1 MKKQILSALMLFAAI
16 FVTGSLSAQK
26 PEKVYSIVKEVQSFE
41 WYQAQAKA
49 WKSVLDKDPKNGPG
63 WIYYYTANRMA
74 RLTDRSR
81 WEAARGEYFKN
92 LSDIVDMAGKAMPG
106 SYESIYIKLYN
117 NSIDYPDY
125 EKDLFRAYELGGGR
139 AEILDEMVLWYEVK
153 RNGEKR
159 REFNKKWFL
168 SNDIAPGILN
178 YNYNVLQTLEDDAII
193 LTAGDNDTFPLW
205 MLQDA
210 LGLKPG
216 VAVLN
221 IPLLAKEDYRKKI
234 FGELQI
240 PEIQFK
246 AESYKDGDSLSAL
259 RKVILAQVIAKAQR
273 PVYLALTLDTRYY
286 LDADIQK
293 DLYLSGL
300 AMRYQKKEFDNLGV
314 IRRHF
319 ENDYLLDYLKVN
331 FASDPSAAVVA
342 QMNTG
347 YLPSL
352 VKLCSHYRLS
362 GESEKLARV
371 RQLIATISAKSG
383 RTEEIKEYNDCE

>member
-1 MKKQILSALMLFAAI
+1 MKKQILSALMLIATI
-16 FVTGSLSAQK
+16 FVAGSLSAQQ

-49 WKSVLDKDPKNGPG
+49 WKTVLDNDPKNGPG

-81 WEAARGEYFKN
+81 WEAGRGEYFKN
-92 LSDIVDMAGKAMPG
+92 LSDIVDMAGKTMPG
-106 SYESIYIKLYN
+106 TYESIYIKLYN

-125 EKDLFRAYELGGGR
+125 EKDLLRAYELSRGR
-139 AEILDEMVLWYEVK
+139 AEILDEIVLYYEVK

-159 REFNKKWFL
+159 SEFSKQWFR
-168 SNDIAPGILN
+168 SNDIPAGILN
-178 YNYNVLQTLEDDAII
+178 YNYNVLQTLDDDAII
-193 LTAGDNDTFPLW
+193 LTGGDNDTYPLW
-205 MLQDA
+205 VLQDA

-221 IPLLAKEDYRKKI
+221 ISLLTKEDYRKKI

-240 PEIQFK
+240 PEIQFN
-246 AESYKDGDSLSAL
+246 AENYKDQDSLSAL
-259 RKVILAQVIAKAQR
+259 RKVILAQVFAKAKR
-273 PVYLALTLDTRYY
+273 PVYLALTTDTRYY

-293 DLYLSGL
+293 DLYLTGL

-331 FASDPSAAVVA
+331 FAADPSAAVVA

-352 VKLCSHYRLS
+352 VKLCSHYGLS
-362 GESEKLARV
+362 GESEKLAKV
-371 RQLIATISAKSG
+371 RQLIAAISGKAGYEKVM
-383 RTEEIKEYNDCE
+383 KEYNNCE

>member
-1 MKKQILSALMLFAAI
+1 MKKQILSALMFVAAI
-16 FVTGSLSAQK
+16 FVTGNLPAQQ
-26 PEKVYSIVKEVQSFE
+26 PEKVYSIVKEVHPFE

-49 WKSVLDKDPKNGPG
+49 WKSVLDKAPKNGPG

-74 RLTDRSR
+74 RITDRSR

-92 LSDIVDMAGKAMPG
+92 LSDIVEMAGKAVPG
-106 SYESIYIKLYN
+106 TYESIYIKLYN
-117 NSIDYPDY
+117 NSIDYPDC
-125 EKDLFRAYELGGGR
+125 EKDLLRAYELGGGR
-139 AEILDEMVLWYEVK
+139 AEILGEMVLWYEVK

-159 REFNKKWFL
+159 REFNKQWFL
-168 SNDIAPGILN
+168 SNDIAAGILN
-178 YNYNVLQTLEDDAII
+178 YNYNVLQTLDDDAII
-193 LTAGDNDTFPLW
+193 LTAGDNDTYPLW
-205 MLQDA
+205 MLQDV

-221 IPLLAKEDYRKKI
+221 IPLLTKEDYRKKI
-234 FGELQI
+234 FEALQI
-240 PEIQFK
+240 PEIQFN
-246 AESYKDGDSLSAL
+246 AENYRDGDSLSAL
-259 RKVILAQVIAKAQR
+259 RKVILTQVLEKAKR
-273 PVYLALTLDTRYY
+273 PVYLALTTDTRYY
-286 LDADIQK
+286 LDAEIQK
-293 DLYLSGL
+293 NLYLSGL

-331 FASDPSAAVVA
+331 FAFDPSAAVVA

-362 GESEKLARV
+362 GEGEKLAVV
-371 RQLIATISAKSG
+371 RQLIATISAKAG
-383 RTEEIKEYNDCE
+383 RAEEVKEYNDCE